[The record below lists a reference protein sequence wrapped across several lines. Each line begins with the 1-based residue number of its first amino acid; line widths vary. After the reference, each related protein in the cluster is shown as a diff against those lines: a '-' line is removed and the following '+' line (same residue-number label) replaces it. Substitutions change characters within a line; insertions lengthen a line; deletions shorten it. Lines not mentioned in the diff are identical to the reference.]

1 MRRHRPQRDT
11 LDLVPLWRLRNFGCL
26 LDVLAPM
33 RPAALLF
40 GLMSILLCPT
50 AAEAANGCSRPS
62 GAKLVT
68 STRTA
73 SVYAKTV
80 ADPRAPQTASA
91 SKVRYWGCA
100 RSAGVARRLVDTQP
114 VGDGVS
120 TTATRFRLGG
130 RFVAFVVTSLDH
142 YGGRQASVTAV
153 DLGGRRGRQTT
164 FVGDGQI
171 GGPGGPERPLVV
183 RALKVSTSG
192 VVAWVV
198 RSNLS
203 YFGPQVDRL
212 GTFAAGPSQRVLD
225 TSAPG
230 MLTHVVLQERILRWV
245 SGGASRLTSLS
256 PFWVPER

>member
-1 MRRHRPQRDT
+1 
-11 LDLVPLWRLRNFGCL
+11 
-26 LDVLAPM
+26 M
-33 RPAALLF
+33 RPAALLL
-40 GLMSILLCPT
+40 GLLSFLLWPT
-50 AAEAANGCSRPS
+50 AAEAANGCKRPS

-73 SVYAKTV
+73 AVYSKTV

-100 RSAGVARRLVDTQP
+100 RSVGVARRLVDTQP

-142 YGGRQASVTAV
+142 YGGRQASITAV
-153 DLGGRRGRQTT
+153 DLGGHRGRQTT
-164 FVGDGQI
+164 SVGDGQV

-183 RALKVSTSG
+183 RGLKLSSSG
-192 VVAWVV
+192 VVAWIV

-212 GTFAAGPSQRVLD
+212 GTFAPSLSQRVLD
-225 TSAPG
+225 ISAPG
-230 MLTHVVLQERILRWV
+230 SLTHVVLQDRILRWV
-245 SGGASRLTSLS
+245 SGGASRHRSLS
-256 PFWVPER
+256 PFWVTER

>member
-1 MRRHRPQRDT
+1 
-11 LDLVPLWRLRNFGCL
+11 
-26 LDVLAPM
+26 M
-33 RPAALLF
+33 RPAALLL
-40 GLMSILLCPT
+40 GLLSFLLWPT
-50 AAEAANGCSRPS
+50 AAEAANGCKRPS
-62 GAKLVT
+62 GAKLVI
-68 STRTA
+68 STKTA

-80 ADPRAPQTASA
+80 ADPRAPQNASA

-100 RSAGVARRLVDTQP
+100 RSVGVARRLVDTQP
-114 VGDGVS
+114 VGDGIS

-164 FVGDGQI
+164 SVGDGQV

-198 RSNLS
+198 RSNLN

-212 GTFAAGPSQRVLD
+212 GTFAPGLSQRVLD

-230 MLTHVVLQERILRWV
+230 TLTHVVLQDRTLRWV
-245 SGGASRLTSLS
+245 SGGASRQTWLS
-256 PFWVPER
+256 PFWVTQH